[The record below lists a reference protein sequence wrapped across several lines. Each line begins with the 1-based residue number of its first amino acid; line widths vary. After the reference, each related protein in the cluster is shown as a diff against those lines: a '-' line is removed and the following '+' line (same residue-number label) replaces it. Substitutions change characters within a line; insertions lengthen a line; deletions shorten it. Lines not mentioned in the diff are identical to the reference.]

1 MYIHTLMCIIDT
13 NAKYLGYIYFH
24 LRFDEVE
31 NGVNI
36 DKLVPQVQNLWDASI
51 KC

>member
-36 DKLVPQVQNLWDASI
+36 EKLRVQVQNSWDASI
-51 KC
+51 